1 MAKYLTIS
9 EAQQQLPELSDQLT
23 DEPVIVT
30 KEGKPVMITFNIE
43 QFASLMETIEIVSD
57 QKFIE
62 DLQQGIKEAKEG
74 EVISLE
80 SLKEELSL

>member
-1 MAKYLTIS
+1 
-9 EAQQQLPELSDQLT
+9 
-23 DEPVIVT
+23 
-30 KEGKPVMITFNIE
+30 
-43 QFASLMETIEIVSD
+43 METIEIVSD